1 MKQVRIYHVDAFT
14 QNPFEGNPAGVV
26 PDASDLTLAQMQ
38 RVANELNLPE
48 SAFLLPPTNP
58 KADFRV
64 RYFTPH
70 EEINFCGHATVG
82 SAWLLATEYGW
93 AEKADQIIF
102 ETNVGLIPV
111 RWDKSENKISLVTM
125 TQVSPKVKEIEVDR
139 SAIAHLIG
147 IDPEQVDDRFPVK
160 LANTGNW
167 HLIVPVKTQQAIDAA
182 KPRLAELASLNK
194 VYSVSTTHLFT
205 FDAKPGFDLY
215 TRDFAPAVGIP
226 EDPVTGAANGALA
239 GYLVLEGILS
249 KEETHRLTIGQ
260 GDAIGRPGTLF
271 VNIMPRESDII
282 IKVGGFAHVTL
293 EGILRVPDLLPAAKN
308 K

>member
-1 MKQVRIYHVDAFT
+1 MKQIQVYQIDAFT

-26 PDASDLTLAQMQ
+26 PDASDLTLTQMQ
-38 RVANELNLPE
+38 KIANGMNLPE

-111 RWDKSENKISLVTM
+111 RWDKSENKITLVTM
-125 TQVSPKVKEIEVDR
+125 TQVSPKTNEIELDKPE
-139 SAIAHLIG
+139 IAHLLG
-147 IDPEQVDDRFPVK
+147 IRPDQLDDRFPIK

-167 HLIVPVKTQQAIDAA
+167 HLIVPVTTHQAIDAA
-182 KPRLAELASLNK
+182 KPSWDALALLNK
-194 VYSVSTTHLFT
+194 RYSISTTHLFT

-215 TRDFAPAVGIP
+215 TRDFAPAIGIP

-249 KEETHRLTIGQ
+249 KEETHRLIIGQ
-260 GDAIGRPGTLF
+260 GDAIERPGTLI
-271 VNIMPRESDII
+271 VNIIPGESDII
-282 IKVGGFAHVTL
+282 IEVGGSAHVTL
-293 EGILRVPDLLPAAKN
+293 EGILRLPE
-308 K
+308 